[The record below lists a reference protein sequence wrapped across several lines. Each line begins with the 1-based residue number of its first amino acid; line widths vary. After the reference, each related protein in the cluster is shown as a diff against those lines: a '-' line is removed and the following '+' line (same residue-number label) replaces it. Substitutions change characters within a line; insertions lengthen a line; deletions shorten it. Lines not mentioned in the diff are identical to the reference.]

1 MKLPELEDVMI
12 PAKSFQGIILKFFD
26 LQLYPDTS
34 AYEPLKLLWERD
46 LGVTISSADWTKICN
61 GVFPKCTSVSI
72 HGQKCQILDYIGG

>member
-26 LQLYPDTS
+26 LQLCSDTS

-46 LGVTISSADWTKICN
+46 LGVTISFCR
-61 GVFPKCTSVSI
+61 
-72 HGQKCQILDYIGG
+72 LDQDMQWGLSKMYFSFHTWSKMSNS